1 MDAVRALA
9 EAVLYEGY
17 LLWPYRRSAPKN
29 RRRWTFGGVFAPAW
43 TAAHPDDPSVIQAQC
58 LVEGTRRTRLTI
70 VARFLHVVERR
81 VGASAGEGLRWVDQ
95 LEVDGV
101 RHLAWEEAAERE
113 IVVPVWSLGELGAP
127 RQTAIDVA
135 AGRVEEPL
143 VDAAGARSGAV
154 VRSWQRLAGH
164 VETAAEELEP
174 GLFRLTARI
183 VNQGQWQGSD
193 RDEAL
198 RHAFV
203 STHLVLRAEGG
214 AFVSLTD
221 PPARRSGAAAACVN
235 RGTWPVL
242 VGEPGERH
250 TLLAA
255 PIILEDHPRIAPES
269 PGDLFDATEIDG
281 MLILNVLTMTPAEQ
295 AEMRDCDPRA
305 RAILDRCA
313 ALTPEQRMTLHE
325 GAIRELRTVSEP

>member
-43 TAAHPDDPSVIQAQC
+43 TAEHRDDASAIQVQC
-58 LVEGTRRTRLTI
+58 LVEGTARTRVAI
-70 VARFLHVVERR
+70 VARFLQVVERR
-81 VGASAGEGLRWVDQ
+81 VGACRGPGMRWVDG

-113 IVVPVWSLGELGAP
+113 IVVPVRSLGELAAP
-127 RQTAIDVA
+127 HRTAIDVA
-135 AGRVEEPL
+135 AGSVEEPL
-143 VDAAGARSGAV
+143 VDAAGVRRGAV
-154 VRSWQRLAGH
+154 VRTWQRLAGH
-164 VETAAEELEP
+164 VEASARELDP
-174 GLFRLTARI
+174 GLFRLTARV
-183 VNQGQWQGSD
+183 VNEVEWWGTD

-198 RHAFV
+198 RHAYV
-203 STHLVLRAEGG
+203 STHLALRADDGS
-214 AFVSLTD
+214 FVSLTD
-221 PPARRSGAAAACVN
+221 PPDRCRAAADACVN
-235 RGTWPVL
+235 LGTWPVL
-242 VGEPGERH
+242 VGKPGERH

-281 MLILNVLTMTPAEQ
+281 MLVLNILSMTAAEQ

-305 RAILDRCA
+305 REILERCA
-313 ALTPEQRMTLHE
+313 ALTSEQRMTLHE
-325 GAIRELRTVSEP
+325 GAIRELRTVGEP